1 MRNIISIVAILLI
14 AAATAGLI
22 IYFTVTG
29 KATELSAAESAIII
43 SEAMSANKGVYL
55 DDEGKSSDW
64 VEIYNPS
71 DEDVDLSRFSLSD
84 DWDELD
90 QWTFPDITL
99 EAHGYIV
106 VFLSGDSKR
115 DPAESLHA
123 SFKLNAQGDKLILS
137 AADSVVSTVELPP
150 MADNLSYVLVGS
162 QWLLTDNPTPGAPNN
177 E

>member
-22 IYFTVTG
+22 IYYTLAG
-29 KATELSAAESAIII
+29 KTTELSAAESAVVIN
-43 SEAMSANKGVYL
+43 EAMSANKGICL

-84 DWDELD
+84 DEDDLG

-99 EAHGYIV
+99 KAHGYIV
-106 VFLSGDSKR
+106 VFLSGDSQK
-115 DPAESLHA
+115 DSAESLHA
-123 SFKLNAQGDKLILS
+123 PFKLNAKGDQLILS
-137 AADSVVSTVELPP
+137 VGDTVVHSVGLPP
-150 MADNLSYVLVGS
+150 MADNVSYVRMGG
-162 QWLLTDNPTPGAPNN
+162 QWLVTNHPTPGAPNSD
-177 E
+177 